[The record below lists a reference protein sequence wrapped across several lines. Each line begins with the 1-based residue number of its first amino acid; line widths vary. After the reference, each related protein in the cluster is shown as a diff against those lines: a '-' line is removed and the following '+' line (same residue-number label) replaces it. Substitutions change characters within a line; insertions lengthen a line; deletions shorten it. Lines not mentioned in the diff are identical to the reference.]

1 MSVQIYSV
9 KKTSC
14 FARKRKMLLVCRGEC
29 GGGGAGIR
37 KEFYKMSLTVR

>member
-29 GGGGAGIR
+29 GGGAGIR

>member
-29 GGGGAGIR
+29 GGAGIR